1 MQLSLD
7 LEQYILDHISEEH
20 PVLKELDRETHITC
34 LQPRMLSGHL
44 QGKILT
50 MLCHMIQPNRILE
63 LGTFTGYSAISMA
76 LALNEDGKL
85 FTIEI
90 SDEREEIIQQFVD
103 KANLTDKVECLI
115 GDAIEIIPTLT
126 EQFDLVFIDADKRK
140 YCEYFDLVFSKV
152 RKGGYIIADNTLW
165 DGKVIDLN
173 SRGEAQT
180 EGILAFNEKA
190 VNNPDIETVI
200 FPIRDGM
207 TVIRKLV

>member
-1 MQLSLD
+1 MQFSD
-7 LEQYILDHISEEH
+7 ELEAYILDHISAEH
-20 PVLKELDRETHITC
+20 PVLKELDRETHLNC

-50 MLCHMIQPNRILE
+50 MLCHMIQPKRVLE
-63 LGTFTGYSAISMA
+63 LGAYTGYSAISMG
-76 LALNEDGKL
+76 LALPEDGKL

-90 SDEREEIIQQFVD
+90 SDEREEMIQTYIE
-103 KANLTDKVECLI
+103 KANLEDKIECLI
-115 GDAIEIIPTLT
+115 GDAIDLIPTID

-140 YCEYFDLVFSKV
+140 YSEYFDLVFTKV
-152 RKGGYIIADNTLW
+152 KKGGYIIADNTLW
-165 DGKVIDLN
+165 DGKVVDPE

-180 EGILAFNEKA
+180 EGILAFNKKMVEDQK
-190 VNNPDIETVI
+190 VETVI